1 MTGRSTDP
9 LLAPYELRRLRLR
22 NRVVSTSHEPAYS
35 QDGLPKER
43 YAAYHVEKAKGGVA
57 LTMIGGSAVVAP
69 DSPPAFGNLHLY
81 RDEVVPWLG
90 RLADAVHEH
99 GAQVMCQITHLGRRT
114 SNYTGDWLP
123 VLAPSP
129 LKERAHRAVPKQAE
143 EWDIRRI
150 VSAYAEAAQRC
161 QAGGMDGVEIEAYG
175 HLFDG
180 FLSPA
185 TNRRDDRWGGSFEDR
200 LRFPS
205 LVIRAVREAVGPEF
219 VIGLRL
225 AVTDDLPGGLGMAD
239 GIEAAGRLVSEGVD
253 FLSVVRGHIDTDDGL
268 ARVIPPMGTPSAP
281 HLAFAGEVRRAVGVP
296 VMHAARIAD
305 VATARHAVAAGL
317 VDLVGMTRAQMADPH
332 LVAKVAG
339 GREDQIRP
347 CVGAGYCLDAIYQ
360 ASDAKCIH
368 NPSTGRELQLPHTVN
383 RGAGPARRAVV
394 VGAGPAGLEAARVLG
409 ERGHSVVLLEA
420 ADAPGGQ
427 LRLASRAPARRDLIG
442 IVDWR
447 VSECR
452 RLGVKIIYNVYA
464 DEPAILAHRPEV
476 VIIATGGVPDSG
488 FPDALDG
495 WDVLAGAASPAGD
508 VLLYDDNGGHAG
520 LDVARA
526 LIAAG
531 ANLEYVTPERM
542 FAQDLGGMNYP
553 LYAKA
558 FAAAETPITLLHS
571 LHSVSRR
578 ADGRLAAVLYSDHAD
593 RYVERIVDHVVVE
606 QGTRANDELY
616 HDLVPGSINLGEVDQ
631 RALLGLRPQ
640 TVRGNDRGAYELYRI
655 GDAVNSRN
663 VHAAVYDAFRICLAI

>member
-1 MTGRSTDP
+1 MAGRLTDP
-9 LLAPYELRRLRLR
+9 LLDPYELRHLRLR

-69 DSPPAFGNLHLY
+69 DSPPAFGNLELY

-90 RLADAVHEH
+90 RLAEAVHEH
-99 GAQVMCQITHLGRRT
+99 GAHVMCQITHLGRRT
-114 SNYTGDWLP
+114 SNYSGDWLP

-129 LKERAHRAVPKQAE
+129 LKERAHRAVPKQVE

-150 VSAYAEAAQRC
+150 VAGYAEAAQRC
-161 QAGGMDGVEIEAYG
+161 RAGGMDGIEIEAYG

-185 TNRRDDRWGGSFEDR
+185 TNRRDDEWGGSFENR

-205 LVIRAVREAVGPEF
+205 LVIRAVREAVGPDF
-219 VIGLRL
+219 VVGLRL
-225 AVTDDLPGGLGMAD
+225 AVTDDLPGGLSVAD

-268 ARVIPPMGTPSAP
+268 TRVIPPMGTPSAP
-281 HLAFAGEVRRAVGVP
+281 HLEFAGEIRRAVRVP

-339 GREDQIRP
+339 GQEDRIRP
-347 CVGAGYCLDAIYQ
+347 CVGAGFCLDAIYQ

-368 NPSTGRELQLPHTVN
+368 NPSTGRELHLPHTVS
-383 RGAGPARRAVV
+383 RSTGPGRRAVV

-409 ERGHSVVLLEA
+409 ERGHNVVLLEA
-420 ADAPGGQ
+420 ADVPGGQ
-427 LRLASRAPARRDLIG
+427 VRLASRAPARRDLIG
-442 IVDWR
+442 IIDWR
-447 VSECR
+447 VSECE
-452 RLGVKIIYNVYA
+452 RLGVKIIYNAYA

-476 VIIATGGVPDSG
+476 VIVATGGVPDSG
-488 FPDALDG
+488 FAEALDG
-495 WDVLAGAASPAGD
+495 WDVLAGAASPTGD

-531 ANLEYVTPERM
+531 VNLEYVTPERM
-542 FAQDLGGMNYP
+542 FAPDLGGMNYP
-553 LYAKA
+553 LYAKE
-558 FAAAETPITLLHS
+558 FAASETPITLLHT
-571 LHSVSRR
+571 LHSVRR
-578 ADGRLAAVLYSDHAD
+578 LPDGRLAAVLYSDHAD
-593 RYVERIVDHVVVE
+593 RYVERTVDHVVVE
-606 QGTRANDELY
+606 QGTTPNDELY
-616 HDLVPGSINLGEVDQ
+616 HDLVPGSVNLGEVDQ
-631 RALLGLRPQ
+631 RALLELRSQ
-640 TVRGNDRGAYELYRI
+640 TARGNDRGTYELYRI

-663 VHAAVYDAFRICLAI
+663 VHAAVYDAFRLCLAV

>member
-1 MTGRSTDP
+1 MVGRSTDP
-9 LLAPYELRRLRLR
+9 LLDPYELRHLRLR

-69 DSPPAFGNLHLY
+69 DSPPAFGNLELY

-90 RLADAVHEH
+90 RLAEAVHEH
-99 GAQVMCQITHLGRRT
+99 GAHVMCQITHLGRRT
-114 SNYTGDWLP
+114 SNYSGDWLP

-129 LKERAHRAVPKQAE
+129 LKERAHRAVPKQVE

-150 VSAYAEAAQRC
+150 VAGYAEAAQRC
-161 QAGGMDGVEIEAYG
+161 RAGGMDGIEIEAYG

-185 TNRRDDRWGGSFEDR
+185 TNRRDDEWGGSFENR

-205 LVIRAVREAVGPEF
+205 LVIRAVREAVGPDF
-219 VIGLRL
+219 VVGLRL
-225 AVTDDLPGGLGMAD
+225 AVTDDLPGGLSVAD

-268 ARVIPPMGTPSAP
+268 TRVIPPMGTPSAP
-281 HLAFAGEVRRAVGVP
+281 HLEFAGEIRRAVRVP

-339 GREDQIRP
+339 GQEDRIRP
-347 CVGAGYCLDAIYQ
+347 CVGAGFCLDAIYQ

-368 NPSTGRELQLPHTVN
+368 NPSTGRELHLPHTVS
-383 RGAGPARRAVV
+383 RSTGPGRRAVV

-409 ERGHSVVLLEA
+409 ERGHDVVLLEA
-420 ADAPGGQ
+420 ADVPGGQ
-427 LRLASRAPARRDLIG
+427 VRLASRAPARRDLIG
-442 IVDWR
+442 IIDWR
-447 VSECR
+447 VSECE
-452 RLGVKIIYNVYA
+452 RLGVKIIYNAYA

-476 VIIATGGVPDSG
+476 VIVATGGVPDSG
-488 FPDALDG
+488 FAEALDG
-495 WDVLAGAASPAGD
+495 WDVLAGAASPTGD

-531 ANLEYVTPERM
+531 VNLEYVTPERM
-542 FAQDLGGMNYP
+542 FAPDLGGMNYP
-553 LYAKA
+553 LYAKE
-558 FAAAETPITLLHS
+558 FAASETPITLLHT
-571 LHSVSRR
+571 LHSVRR
-578 ADGRLAAVLYSDHAD
+578 LPDGRLAAVLYSDHAD
-593 RYVERIVDHVVVE
+593 RYVERTVDHVVVE
-606 QGTRANDELY
+606 QGTTANDELY
-616 HDLVPGSINLGEVDQ
+616 HDLVPGSVNLGEVDH
-631 RALLGLRPQ
+631 RALLELRSQ
-640 TVRGNDRGAYELYRI
+640 TARGNDRGTYELYRI

-663 VHAAVYDAFRICLAI
+663 VHAAVYDAFRLCLAV

>member
-1 MTGRSTDP
+1 MVGRSTDP
-9 LLAPYELRRLRLR
+9 LLDPYELRHLRLR

-69 DSPPAFGNLHLY
+69 DSPPAFGNLELY

-90 RLADAVHEH
+90 RLAEAVHEH
-99 GAQVMCQITHLGRRT
+99 GAHVMCQITHLGRRT
-114 SNYTGDWLP
+114 SNYSGDWLP

-129 LKERAHRAVPKQAE
+129 LKERAHRAVPKQVE

-150 VSAYAEAAQRC
+150 VAGYAEAAQRC
-161 QAGGMDGVEIEAYG
+161 RAGGMDGIEIEAYG

-185 TNRRDDRWGGSFEDR
+185 TNRRDDEWGGSFENR

-205 LVIRAVREAVGPEF
+205 LVIRAVREAVGPDF
-219 VIGLRL
+219 VVGLRL
-225 AVTDDLPGGLGMAD
+225 AVTDDLPGGLSIAD

-268 ARVIPPMGTPSAP
+268 TRVIPPMGTPSAP
-281 HLAFAGEVRRAVGVP
+281 HLEFAGEIRRAVRVP

-339 GREDQIRP
+339 GQEDRIRP
-347 CVGAGYCLDAIYQ
+347 CVGAGFCLDAIYQ

-368 NPSTGRELQLPHTVN
+368 NPSTGRELHLPHTVS
-383 RGAGPARRAVV
+383 RSTGPGRRAVV

-409 ERGHSVVLLEA
+409 ERGHDVVLLEA
-420 ADAPGGQ
+420 ADVPGGQ
-427 LRLASRAPARRDLIG
+427 VRLASRAPARRDLIG
-442 IVDWR
+442 IIDWR
-447 VSECR
+447 VSECE
-452 RLGVKIIYNVYA
+452 RLGVKIIYNAYA

-476 VIIATGGVPDSG
+476 VIVATGGVPDSG
-488 FPDALDG
+488 FAEALDG
-495 WDVLAGAASPAGD
+495 WDVLAGAASPTGD

-531 ANLEYVTPERM
+531 VNLEYVTPERM
-542 FAQDLGGMNYP
+542 FAPDLGGMNYP
-553 LYAKA
+553 LYAKE
-558 FAAAETPITLLHS
+558 FAASETPITLLHT
-571 LHSVSRR
+571 LHSVRR
-578 ADGRLAAVLYSDHAD
+578 LPDGRLAAVLYSDHAD
-593 RYVERIVDHVVVE
+593 RYVERTVDHVVVE
-606 QGTRANDELY
+606 QGTTANDELY
-616 HDLVPGSINLGEVDQ
+616 HDLVPGSVNLGEVDQ
-631 RALLGLRPQ
+631 RALLELRSQ
-640 TVRGNDRGAYELYRI
+640 TARGNDRGTYELYRI

-663 VHAAVYDAFRICLAI
+663 VHAAVYDAFRLCLAV

>member
-1 MTGRSTDP
+1 MTARSTDP
-9 LLAPYELRRLRLR
+9 LLDPYDLKHLRLR

-35 QDGLPKER
+35 QDGLPKQR
-43 YAAYHVEKAKGGVA
+43 YAAYHAEKAKGGVA

-90 RLADAVHEH
+90 RLADAVHDH
-99 GAQVMCQITHLGRRT
+99 GAYVMCQITHLGRRT
-114 SNYTGDWLP
+114 SNYSGDWLP

-129 LKERAHRAVPKQAE
+129 VKERAHRANPKQAE

-150 VSAYAEAAQRC
+150 VAAYAEAAQRC

-185 TNRRDDRWGGSFEDR
+185 TNHRADRWGGSFENR

-219 VIGLRL
+219 VVGLRL
-225 AVTDDLPGGLGMAD
+225 AVTDDLPGGLGLAD
-239 GIEAAGRLVSEGVD
+239 GIEAARRLVAEGVD
-253 FLSVVRGHIDTDDGL
+253 FLSVIRGHIDTDDGL
-268 ARVIPPMGTPSAP
+268 TRVIPPMGTPSAP
-281 HLAFAGEVRRAVGVP
+281 HLAFAGQVRRAVQIP

-332 LVAKVAG
+332 LVAKVASG
-339 GREDQIRP
+339 QEDRIRP

-368 NPSTGRELQLPHTVN
+368 NPSTGRELHLPHTVS
-383 RGAGPARRAVV
+383 RSAGPARRAVV

-420 ADAPGGQ
+420 ADVPGGQ

-447 VSECR
+447 VSECE

-476 VIIATGGVPDSG
+476 VIVATGGVPESG

-495 WDVLAGAASPAGD
+495 WDVLAGAASPAGE

-520 LDVARA
+520 LDVAGA

-531 ANLEYVTPERM
+531 VTLQYVTPERM
-542 FAQDLGGMNYP
+542 FAPDLGGMNYP
-553 LYAKA
+553 QYAKE
-558 FAAAETPITLLHS
+558 FAASGTPITLLHS
-571 LHSVSRR
+571 LHSVRR
-578 ADGRLAAVLYSDHAD
+578 LPGGRLAAVLYSDHAD
-593 RYVERIVDHVVVE
+593 RYVERVVDHVVVE
-606 QGTRANDELY
+606 QGTVANDELY
-616 HDLVPGSINLGEVDQ
+616 HELVPGSVNLGEVDQ
-631 RALLGLRPQ
+631 RALLELRPQ
-640 TVRGNDRGAYELYRI
+640 SVRGNAQGTYELYRI

-663 VHAAVYDAFRICLAI
+663 VHAAVYDAFRLCLAI

>member
-1 MTGRSTDP
+1 MVGRSTDP
-9 LLAPYELRRLRLR
+9 LLDPYELRHLRLR

-69 DSPPAFGNLHLY
+69 DSPPAFGNLELY

-90 RLADAVHEH
+90 RLAEAVHEH
-99 GAQVMCQITHLGRRT
+99 GAHVMCQITHLGRRT
-114 SNYTGDWLP
+114 SNYSGDWLP

-129 LKERAHRAVPKQAE
+129 LKERAHRAVPKQVE

-150 VSAYAEAAQRC
+150 VAGYAEAAQRC
-161 QAGGMDGVEIEAYG
+161 RAGGMDGIEIEAYG

-185 TNRRDDRWGGSFEDR
+185 TNRRDDEWGGSFENR

-205 LVIRAVREAVGPEF
+205 LVIRAVREAVGPDF
-219 VIGLRL
+219 VVGLRL
-225 AVTDDLPGGLGMAD
+225 AVTDDLPGGLSVAD

-268 ARVIPPMGTPSAP
+268 TRVIPPMGTPSAP
-281 HLAFAGEVRRAVGVP
+281 HLEFAGEIRRAVRVP

-339 GREDQIRP
+339 GQEDRIRP
-347 CVGAGYCLDAIYQ
+347 CVGAGFCLDAIYQ

-368 NPSTGRELQLPHTVN
+368 NPSTGRELHLPHTVS
-383 RGAGPARRAVV
+383 RSTGPGRRAVV

-409 ERGHSVVLLEA
+409 ERGHDVVLLEA
-420 ADAPGGQ
+420 ADVPGGQ
-427 LRLASRAPARRDLIG
+427 VRLASRAPARRDLIG
-442 IVDWR
+442 IIDWR
-447 VSECR
+447 VSECE
-452 RLGVKIIYNVYA
+452 RLGVKIIYNAYA

-476 VIIATGGVPDSG
+476 VIVATGGVPDSG
-488 FPDALDG
+488 FAEALDG
-495 WDVLAGAASPAGD
+495 WDVLAGAASPTGD

-531 ANLEYVTPERM
+531 VNLEYVTPERM
-542 FAQDLGGMNYP
+542 FAPDLGGMNYP
-553 LYAKA
+553 LYAKE
-558 FAAAETPITLLHS
+558 FAASETPITLLHT
-571 LHSVSRR
+571 LHSVRR
-578 ADGRLAAVLYSDHAD
+578 LPDGRLAAVLYSDHAD
-593 RYVERIVDHVVVE
+593 RYVERTVDHVVVE
-606 QGTRANDELY
+606 QGTTANDELY
-616 HDLVPGSINLGEVDQ
+616 HDLVPGSVNLGEVDQ
-631 RALLGLRPQ
+631 RALLELRSQ
-640 TVRGNDRGAYELYRI
+640 TARGNDRGTYELYRI

-663 VHAAVYDAFRICLAI
+663 VHAAVYDAFRLCLAV

>member
-1 MTGRSTDP
+1 MVGRSTDP
-9 LLAPYELRRLRLR
+9 LLDPYELRHLRLR

-69 DSPPAFGNLHLY
+69 DSPPAFGNLELY

-90 RLADAVHEH
+90 RLAEAVHEH
-99 GAQVMCQITHLGRRT
+99 GAHVMCQITHLGRRT
-114 SNYTGDWLP
+114 SNYSGDWLP

-150 VSAYAEAAQRC
+150 VAGYAEAAQRC
-161 QAGGMDGVEIEAYG
+161 RAGGMDGIEIEAYG

-185 TNRRDDRWGGSFEDR
+185 TNRRDDEWGGSFENR

-205 LVIRAVREAVGPEF
+205 LVIRAVREAVGPDF
-219 VIGLRL
+219 VVGLRL
-225 AVTDDLPGGLGMAD
+225 AVTDDLPGGLSIAD

-268 ARVIPPMGTPSAP
+268 TRVIPPMGTPSAP
-281 HLAFAGEVRRAVGVP
+281 HLEFAGEIRRAVRVP

-339 GREDQIRP
+339 GQEDRIRP
-347 CVGAGYCLDAIYQ
+347 CVGAGFCLDAIYQ

-368 NPSTGRELQLPHTVN
+368 NPSTGRELHLPHTVS
-383 RGAGPARRAVV
+383 RSTGPGRRAVV

-409 ERGHSVVLLEA
+409 ERGHDVVLLEA
-420 ADAPGGQ
+420 ADVPGGQ
-427 LRLASRAPARRDLIG
+427 VRLASRAPARRDLIG
-442 IVDWR
+442 IIDWR
-447 VSECR
+447 VSECE
-452 RLGVKIIYNVYA
+452 RLGVKIIYNAYA

-476 VIIATGGVPDSG
+476 VIVATGGVPDSG
-488 FPDALDG
+488 FAEALDG
-495 WDVLAGAASPAGD
+495 WDVLAGAASPTGD

-531 ANLEYVTPERM
+531 VNLEYVTTERM
-542 FAQDLGGMNYP
+542 FAPDLGGMNYP
-553 LYAKA
+553 LYAKE
-558 FAAAETPITLLHS
+558 FAASETPITLLHT
-571 LHSVSRR
+571 LHSVRR
-578 ADGRLAAVLYSDHAD
+578 LPDGRLAAVLYSDHAD
-593 RYVERIVDHVVVE
+593 RYVERTVDHVVVE
-606 QGTRANDELY
+606 QGTTANDELY
-616 HDLVPGSINLGEVDQ
+616 HDLVPGSVNLGEVDQ
-631 RALLGLRPQ
+631 RALLELRSQ
-640 TVRGNDRGAYELYRI
+640 TARGNGRGTYELYRI

-663 VHAAVYDAFRICLAI
+663 VHAAVYDAFRLCLAV